1 MTKIFATL
9 AAVVTMATMVSA
21 YTFSWGTG
29 AGLTGR
35 IQFGSGNYIAAAGDT
50 ANVANAAAY
59 LIYLGADSTLDVNTD
74 GTSKDEIV
82 QQGSVSTAGLFGRGS
97 GTYAKNLG
105 TAYEDGSLFTDGVS
119 TFAALIT
126 YTVDGKTYYN
136 YSTTTYTITAGVQD
150 NSPAS
155 VMNFTFN
162 WDMDETG
169 GDAPTAGGGWWTSAI
184 IPEPMTVLCG
194 LAGLALLLKRR
205 A

>member
-1 MTKIFATL
+1 MTKIFASL
-9 AAVVTMATMVSA
+9 AAVVTMATISSA
-21 YTFSWGTG
+21 YTFNWGTG
-29 AGLTGR
+29 AGMTGR
-35 IQFGSGNYIAAAGDT
+35 IQFPTGNYIAAPGDT

-59 LIYLGADSTLDVNTD
+59 LVYLGTDATFTINDD
-74 GTSKDEIV
+74 GTTSDEIV
-82 QQGSVSTAGLFGRGS
+82 QQGSVAAAGLIGRGT

-119 TFAALIT
+119 TFGALIT
-126 YTVDGKTYYN
+126 YTVDGVTYYN
-136 YSTTTYTITAGVQD
+136 YSSNTYTITAGVQD
-150 NSPAS
+150 NTPAATT
-155 VMNFTFN
+155 NFTFN

-169 GDAPTAGGGWWTSAI
+169 GDTPTAGGGWWMVP